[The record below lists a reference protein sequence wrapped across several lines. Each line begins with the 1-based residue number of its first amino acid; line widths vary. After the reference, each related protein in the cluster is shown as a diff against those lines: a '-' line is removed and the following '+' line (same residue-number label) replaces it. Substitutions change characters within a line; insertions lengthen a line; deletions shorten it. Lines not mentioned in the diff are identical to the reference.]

1 MSVILKANVLLF
13 SSPCSFVLQFLFQ
26 QMGMVVCFVK
36 IHIRPYMDDIF
47 TLIRVSNCV
56 NTPPP
61 LNPQSLNTDHSAPL
75 IFLWSQAN
83 SCEFFNC
90 AQLCLPPSS
99 LGVMCSGPLDKVFS
113 HVTLQYTSFVVWYL
127 TNKIKEAVVLG
138 EWENPVFSMWIIFF
152 LLISL
157 LFVLK
162 DTFSQRYSSD
172 LLFQSHLIHS

>member
-1 MSVILKANVLLF
+1 MSYSFPLHALLF
-13 SSPCSFVLQFLFQ
+13 SSSFSSRWEWWCALWRSTSAPTWTTSSPSSEWV
-26 QMGMVVCFVK
+26 
-36 IHIRPYMDDIF
+36 
-47 TLIRVSNCV
+47 TV

-113 HVTLQYTSFVVWYL
+113 HVTLQYTSFIVWYL

-138 EWENPVFSMWIIFF
+138 ECENPVFSMWIIFF